1 MNGTLL
7 RTLALFSLIAGAC
20 FAVAENPEQGPHK
33 PSQSAAD
40 ALREATGADVA
51 FLPAGMV
58 RNLNSVQDL
67 AQILQYP
74 TDLVGVIKI
83 SGSQVRQALERS
95 VSLLPLGSSS
105 FLQLSGL
112 EATYSKSAPA
122 EKRIISV
129 MVGSSKLDDSKDY
142 RIAMP
147 MALARG
153 GLGYFKVWKSD
164 QIEKTA
170 EQSLESILS
179 GKKVTLTSDRWIAT
193 P

>member
-7 RTLALFSLIAGAC
+7 RTFALLSLIAGAC
-20 FAVAENPEQGPHK
+20 LAMAENPEQGPHK
-33 PSQSAAD
+33 PSQAAAD
-40 ALREATGADVA
+40 VLREATGADIA
-51 FLPAGMV
+51 FIPAGMI
-58 RNLNSVQDL
+58 RPLDSVQDL

-74 TDLVGVIKI
+74 TDLVGVVKI
-83 SGSQVRQALERS
+83 SGTQVRQALERS

-105 FLQLSGL
+105 FLQLSGI

-122 EKRIISV
+122 EKRITSV
-129 MVGSSKLDDSKDY
+129 MVGTAKLDDAKEY

-164 QIEKTA
+164 QIEKMP
-170 EQSLESILS
+170 EQTLESILS
-179 GKKVTLTSDRWIAT
+179 GKKSTNTPDRWTAT